1 MKSNLYKLFALL
13 IATVA
18 VIACSKKATTKSNTE
33 LLTQGTWK
41 FASAGLDADKNGSV
55 DMEDGTIQA
64 CDKDNTATFNA
75 GDTGFND
82 EGATKCDISAPQT
95 KAFTWHF
102 KNAEKDLEFDGKTF
116 TILSINDSQL
126 KVYFDSDLG
135 GGNIVR
141 YLLILTH

>member
-1 MKSNLYKLFALL
+1 MKTNSLKLFALL
-13 IATVA
+13 IAVTA
-18 VIACSKKATTKSNTE
+18 GTACSKNDTKKSNSE
-33 LLTQGTWK
+33 LITQGTWK
-41 FASAGLDADKNGSV
+41 FASAGLDSDKNGTV
-55 DMEDGTIQA
+55 DMEDGSIEP
-64 CDKDNTATFNA
+64 CEKDNIATFTI
-75 GDTGFND
+75 GGTGSYD

-95 KAFTWHF
+95 KAFTWQF
-102 KNAEKDLEFDGKTF
+102 KNAEKELEFDGDTF